1 MYNLLRMNEPL
12 LASLFDAIEP
22 RAMTVSELNFDIKTA
37 LERQFSYVWVE
48 GEIVNF
54 VEATSGHW
62 YFSLT
67 DGDSF
72 LKSACFKGQN
82 YRIRFMPS
90 DGLHVRCR
98 GRITTYEKRGEY
110 QLMVDS
116 LEPVG
121 EGALAVA
128 FEQIKARLM
137 REGLFD
143 DELKRPIPPFPRR
156 VGIVTSPTGAAV
168 HDILT
173 VLDRRARSVDVVIIP
188 TQVQGERAA
197 ERLAEAIRLANEY
210 CDGCLEEQRIDVLI
224 VGRGGGSAEDLW
236 AFNEERVARA
246 IRASKIPVISAVGHE
261 VDYTI
266 ADLAA
271 DLRAPTPSAA
281 AEIVAQSEAE
291 IMRRIAQLTGD
302 LTRGIEYL
310 MLAVHADLQ
319 SLEMAPVFT
328 EFPARIREMRYQAED
343 RFSDAEAAIHALID
357 RRNDS
362 LHSVACRLAPAQ
374 LAARAAGISE
384 RLSLLEYRSRSAAGE
399 LTTRRHSELEMAMA
413 RLDALSP
420 LGVLTRGYSIT
431 QKTSGEIVRNPHQTD
446 VGERVNIRLAG
457 GKIEA
462 QVTHVAETTE

>member
-1 MYNLLRMNEPL
+1 
-12 LASLFDAIEP
+12 
-22 RAMTVSELNFDIKTA
+22 MTVSELNFDIKTA

-54 VEATSGHW
+54 LEASSGHW

-67 DGDSF
+67 DGESF
-72 LKSACFKGQN
+72 LKAACFKGTN
-82 YRIRFMPS
+82 YRIRFMPF

-137 REGLFD
+137 LEGLFD
-143 DELKRPIPPFPRR
+143 DELKRPIPQFPRR

-173 VLDRRARSVDVVIIP
+173 VLDRRARSVDVVIVP
-188 TQVQGERAA
+188 TLVQGERAA
-197 ERLAEAIRLANEY
+197 EQIADAIRLANEF
-210 CDGCLEEQRIDVLI
+210 CEGCLEEQRIDVLI

-261 VDYTI
+261 VDFTI

-271 DLRAPTPSAA
+271 DLRAATPSAA

-291 IMRRIAQLTGD
+291 VGRRIGQLTGD
-302 LTRGIEYL
+302 LERGVEYL
-310 MLAVHADLQ
+310 MLAAHADLQ
-319 SLEMAPVFT
+319 ALEMAPVFT
-328 EFPARIREMRYQAED
+328 EYPARLREMRHEVED
-343 RFSDAEAAIHALID
+343 RRADAEAAIRAAVD
-357 RRNDS
+357 RRGES
-362 LHSVACRLAPAQ
+362 FEAAACRLSPAN
-374 LAARAAGISE
+374 LAARAAAVSE
-384 RLSLLEYRSRSAAGE
+384 RLSLLEYRSRTAAGE
-399 LTTRRHSELEMAMA
+399 LTTKRDGELAMAMA

-431 QKTSGEIVRNPHQTD
+431 QKASGEIVRHPHQTE
-446 VGERVNIRLAG
+446 VGERLQIRLAHG
-457 GKIEA
+457 ELA
-462 QVTHVAETTE
+462 AEVLAAAELE